1 MPGPSAAALSSF
13 YQKVYD
19 YTIPSDKPTSC
30 TTNKTEYN
38 TRFRD
43 TNTQLDLLRN
53 SNCLA
58 NDTKYAEELERNA
71 QEKDALLTE
80 YNQQKEIFGSY
91 MDSVDV
97 LQNARGPF
105 DTYMAEMKAEME
117 ALTTE
122 NYELQQSI
130 RAGRRRFMDAQPQ
143 SGVAS
148 FLGLK
153 TSDNRV
159 LLIFWVT
166 FVTAIVALTIL
177 LLLQFGEALGIE
189 STKQKIAVIV
199 GTVGITAAVA
209 YIIIRQF
216 A

>member
-1 MPGPSAAALSSF
+1 MPGAPVSSSF

-30 TTNKTEYN
+30 TTNKTQYN
-38 TRFRD
+38 TLFRD
-43 TNTQLDLLRN
+43 TNTQLDSLRN
-53 SNCLA
+53 SDCLP

-71 QEKDALLTE
+71 QEKDALVTE
-80 YNQQKEIFGSY
+80 YNAQKEIFNSY
-91 MDSVDV
+91 IDSVDV
-97 LQNARGPF
+97 LQGARGPF
-105 DTYMAEMKAEME
+105 DTYMAEMKAEMDTLS
-117 ALTTE
+117 AE
-122 NYELQQSI
+122 NYDLQQSI

-143 SGVAS
+143 AGVAS

-153 TSDNRV
+153 TSDNHV

-189 STKQKIAVIV
+189 SNQQKIAVVV
-199 GTVGITAAVA
+199 GTVGIAAAVA
-209 YIIIRQF
+209 YIAIRQF